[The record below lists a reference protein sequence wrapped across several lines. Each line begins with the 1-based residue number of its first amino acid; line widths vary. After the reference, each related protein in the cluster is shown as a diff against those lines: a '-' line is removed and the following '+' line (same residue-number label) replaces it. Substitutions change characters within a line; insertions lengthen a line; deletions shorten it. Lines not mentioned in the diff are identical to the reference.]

1 MKIEV
6 SNGEIVD
13 KITILQI
20 KEKYINDNSKLKNV
34 KIELE
39 ELTPLLENIINTP
52 FLSSLYSLLHEVN
65 LQLWDIEDKLREKEL
80 KEEFNEEFIQLARSV
95 YYTNDERAIIKKDI
109 NTASGSKL
117 IEEKSYKNYTNKNN

>member
-6 SNGEIVD
+6 SNGEIID

-20 KEKYINDNSKLKNV
+20 KEKYITDNSKLKNI
-34 KIELE
+34 KFELQ
-39 ELTPLLENIINTP
+39 ELNPLLESIITTP

-65 LQLWDIEDKLREKEL
+65 LQLWDIEDKLREKES
-80 KEEFNEEFIQLARSV
+80 KGEFDEEFIELARSV

-117 IEEKSYKNYTNKNN
+117 IEEKSYKDYTNKNN

>member
-20 KEKYINDNSKLKNV
+20 KEKYITDNSKLKNV

-52 FLSSLYSLLHEVN
+52 FLSSFYSLLHEVN

-80 KEEFNEEFIQLARSV
+80 KEEFDEEFIQLARSV